1 MNMYKNIHTTVSAAI
16 VATFTLLSSS
26 TLAAGPSGIDGEH
39 KRAGQ
44 ASIDLAIEYLSSRQH
59 MQTLGWDDDP
69 DFLALPAITGLI
81 VDGLM
86 LDPRIDQNHP
96 MVTQGVRYILKYAK
110 EDGSIHGGTLP
121 SYNTAIC
128 LSALSRVNNPQA
140 LDAVIAGQGF
150 LKSLQYSNINTK
162 NPNDPGFD
170 EPISISHPYFGG
182 VGYGKHGRPDLS
194 NLSFFIQALH
204 DTGVSA
210 EDPAFQRAQIFLSRV
225 QMLDSVNDMPYADD
239 SSQGGFIYATVPD
252 LESVDGK
259 AGQSQAGDIV
269 ETTES
274 GDELTRLRAYGS
286 MTYAGFKSLIYA
298 NLDPDDPSLTNAWAW
313 IEDNYTLEENPGLDQ
328 QGYYYYL
335 ATMARALDAYGVDE
349 VNGHNWR
356 EEMID
361 KIISLQW
368 ENGAFKVLSPR
379 WMENNDILITA
390 YALIA
395 LQHAVH

>member
-1 MNMYKNIHTTVSAAI
+1 
-16 VATFTLLSSS
+16 
-26 TLAAGPSGIDGEH
+26 
-39 KRAGQ
+39 
-44 ASIDLAIEYLSSRQH
+44 
-59 MQTLGWDDDP
+59 
-69 DFLALPAITGLI
+69 
-81 VDGLM
+81 
-86 LDPRIDQNHP
+86 
-96 MVTQGVRYILKYAK
+96 
-110 EDGSIHGGTLP
+110 
-121 SYNTAIC
+121 
-128 LSALSRVNNPQA
+128 
-140 LDAVIAGQGF
+140 
-150 LKSLQYSNINTK
+150 
-162 NPNDPGFD
+162 
-170 EPISISHPYFGG
+170 
-182 VGYGKHGRPDLS
+182 
-194 NLSFFIQALH
+194 
-204 DTGVSA
+204 
-210 EDPAFQRAQIFLSRV
+210 
-225 QMLDSVNDMPYADD
+225 
-239 SSQGGFIYATVPD
+239 
-252 LESVDGK
+252 
-259 AGQSQAGDIV
+259 
-269 ETTES
+269 
-274 GDELTRLRAYGS
+274 